1 MDDKR
6 IIRFDELTAD
16 EAQTKSLGKAIAE
29 IVNNIIEINDKLNVD
44 SLSFD
49 FDHKNMSIHIF
60 KMKIKSE

>member
-6 IIRFDELTAD
+6 IIRFDEPSAD
-16 EAQTKSLGKAIAE
+16 EAQTKSLGKALAE

>member
-6 IIRFDELTAD
+6 IIRFDEPSAD

-60 KMKIKSE
+60 IMKIKSE

>member
-6 IIRFDELTAD
+6 IIRFDEPSAD

>member
-6 IIRFDELTAD
+6 IIRFDEPAAD

>member
-6 IIRFDELTAD
+6 IIRFDEPSAD
-16 EAQTKSLGKAIAE
+16 EAQTKSLGKALVE

>member
-44 SLSFD
+44 SLSCD
-49 FDHKNMSIHIF
+49 FDHTNMSIHIF

>member
-6 IIRFDELTAD
+6 IIRFDEPTAD

>member
-6 IIRFDELTAD
+6 IIRFDEPSAD
-16 EAQTKSLGKAIAE
+16 EAQTKSLGKALAE

-60 KMKIKSE
+60 KMKIKSD

>member
-6 IIRFDELTAD
+6 IIRFDEPSAD
-16 EAQTKSLGKAIAE
+16 EAQTKSLGKALAE

-49 FDHKNMSIHIF
+49 LDHKNMSIHIF

>member
-6 IIRFDELTAD
+6 IIRFDEPSAD
-16 EAQTKSLGKAIAE
+16 EAQTKSLGKVIAE

-49 FDHKNMSIHIF
+49 FDHKNISIHIF
-60 KMKIKSE
+60 KMNTKSE